1 MPENQVW
8 KTDRELIDAVVRGEP
23 GAADRFVDQFSAFVW
38 AILAR
43 DLGVRRDRAE
53 DLYQELFER
62 LLEKDYRRL
71 IMWRGEGSFVS
82 YLGPIV
88 RRLAYDRLRG
98 RKEVQ
103 EGEEGLEIADPD
115 WGPEDLAAVQE
126 EQVILMEAMS
136 ALKPRDRA
144 LIARRHLEELSY
156 KEIAREMG
164 LTVNHV
170 GVALGRAEKRLVRKL
185 RKMGVSGPRVGKK
198 PVIRAGGMPSRL

>member
-1 MPENQVW
+1 MPSQQVW

-38 AILAR
+38 AVLAR
-43 DLGVRRDRAE
+43 DLGVPRDQAG

-62 LLEKDYRRL
+62 LLENDYRRL

-88 RRLAYDRLRG
+88 RRLAYDRLRA

-103 EGEEGLEIADPD
+103 EGEEGREIADPQP
-115 WGPEDLAAVQE
+115 GPEDLAVVEE
-126 EQVILMEAMS
+126 EQAFLMDALA

-144 LIARRHLEELSY
+144 LIAKRHLEELSY

-185 RKMGVSGPRVGKK
+185 RKLGVSTPRAGKK